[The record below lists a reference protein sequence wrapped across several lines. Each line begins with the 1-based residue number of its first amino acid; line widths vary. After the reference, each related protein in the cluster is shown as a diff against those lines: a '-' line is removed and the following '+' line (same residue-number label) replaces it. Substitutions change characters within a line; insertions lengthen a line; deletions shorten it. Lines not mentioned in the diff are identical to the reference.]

1 MKTIDEYLEE
11 QINEQ
16 LCQAILSG
24 SRGDGPS
31 KVKIRP
37 VEIRGKV
44 VYQASETVGTK
55 VLHKNYSREELI
67 SYLKAGLQHDF
78 SQLQASGMALDG
90 TILVS
95 KKGKMTIKTRRHP
108 ENGKGLAFGKDK
120 TFSKGT
126 QILAQMPRSNQLLWA
141 STNLPSAIH
150 TNSSSSSGQS
160 ASSTP
165 RCGKAGCHRAVL
177 PSSQCGNLKAMHMT
191 CVVGSSE

>member
-16 LCQAILSG
+16 LCQAVLSG

-95 KKGKMTIKTRRHP
+95 KKR
-108 ENGKGLAFGKDK
+108 KDDHK
-120 TFSKGT
+120 DQTSSRKRK
-126 QILAQMPRSNQLLWA
+126 RSGFRDGQDLQQGHA
-141 STNLPSAIH
+141 DIGPQSCKAVH
-150 TNSSSSSGQS
+150 T
-160 ASSTP
+160 
-165 RCGKAGCHRAVL
+165 
-177 PSSQCGNLKAMHMT
+177 
-191 CVVGSSE
+191 

>member
-55 VLHKNYSREELI
+55 VLHKELFQR
-67 SYLKAGLQHDF
+67 GTDF
-78 SQLQASGMALDG
+78 IFKSGA
-90 TILVS
+90 
-95 KKGKMTIKTRRHP
+95 
-108 ENGKGLAFGKDK
+108 A
-120 TFSKGT
+120 
-126 QILAQMPRSNQLLWA
+126 A
-141 STNLPSAIH
+141 
-150 TNSSSSSGQS
+150 
-160 ASSTP
+160 
-165 RCGKAGCHRAVL
+165 
-177 PSSQCGNLKAMHMT
+177 
-191 CVVGSSE
+191 

>member
-1 MKTIDEYLEE
+1 MKTIDEYLEQ

-95 KKGKMTIKTRRHP
+95 KKGKMTIKPDVIPKMEKVWLSERTR
-108 ENGKGLAFGKDK
+108 
-120 TFSKGT
+120 
-126 QILAQMPRSNQLLWA
+126 
-141 STNLPSAIH
+141 PSA
-150 TNSSSSSGQS
+150 
-160 ASSTP
+160 
-165 RCGKAGCHRAVL
+165 RARRYWPTIV
-177 PSSQCGNLKAMHMT
+177 
-191 CVVGSSE
+191 

>member
-55 VLHKNYSREELI
+55 VLHKNYSKEELI

-95 KKGKMTIKTRRHP
+95 KKGRPDVIPKMEKVWLSERTRLSARARRYCPTI
-108 ENGKGLAFGKDK
+108 
-120 TFSKGT
+120 
-126 QILAQMPRSNQLLWA
+126 
-141 STNLPSAIH
+141 
-150 TNSSSSSGQS
+150 
-160 ASSTP
+160 
-165 RCGKAGCHRAVL
+165 V
-177 PSSQCGNLKAMHMT
+177 
-191 CVVGSSE
+191 

>member
-24 SRGDGPS
+24 SRGNGPS

-126 QILAQMPRSNQLLWA
+126 QEIRFSLPEPSTHPVTQVTSVCVRLLQKAKRFLLIQQMQLF
-141 STNLPSAIH
+141 I
-150 TNSSSSSGQS
+150 
-160 ASSTP
+160 
-165 RCGKAGCHRAVL
+165 
-177 PSSQCGNLKAMHMT
+177 M
-191 CVVGSSE
+191 

>member
-67 SYLKAGLQHDF
+67 LYLKAGLQHDF

-95 KKGKMTIKTRRHP
+95 KKGKTSSRKWKRSGFR
-108 ENGKGLAFGKDK
+108 KGKDLQQGHADIGPQSCK
-120 TFSKGT
+120 
-126 QILAQMPRSNQLLWA
+126 AV
-141 STNLPSAIH
+141 H
-150 TNSSSSSGQS
+150 T
-160 ASSTP
+160 
-165 RCGKAGCHRAVL
+165 
-177 PSSQCGNLKAMHMT
+177 
-191 CVVGSSE
+191 

>member
-95 KKGKMTIKTRRHP
+95 KKGKMTVKFKKQARII
-108 ENGKGLAFGKDK
+108 
-120 TFSKGT
+120 T
-126 QILAQMPRSNQLLWA
+126 QKALEHNRKKQY
-141 STNLPSAIH
+141 LPQSCKAVH
-150 TNSSSSSGQS
+150 T
-160 ASSTP
+160 
-165 RCGKAGCHRAVL
+165 
-177 PSSQCGNLKAMHMT
+177 
-191 CVVGSSE
+191 

>member
-95 KKGKMTIKTRRHP
+95 KKGKMTIRPDVIPKMEKVWLSERTR
-108 ENGKGLAFGKDK
+108 
-120 TFSKGT
+120 
-126 QILAQMPRSNQLLWA
+126 
-141 STNLPSAIH
+141 PSA
-150 TNSSSSSGQS
+150 
-160 ASSTP
+160 
-165 RCGKAGCHRAVL
+165 RARRYWPTIV
-177 PSSQCGNLKAMHMT
+177 
-191 CVVGSSE
+191 

>member
-95 KKGKMTIKTRRHP
+95 KKGKMAIKTRRC
-108 ENGKGLAFGKDK
+108 
-120 TFSKGT
+120 
-126 QILAQMPRSNQLLWA
+126 LLYTSIKSYLKNRDY
-141 STNLPSAIH
+141 STEIKNTVPKIF
-150 TNSSSSSGQS
+150 
-160 ASSTP
+160 
-165 RCGKAGCHRAVL
+165 
-177 PSSQCGNLKAMHMT
+177 
-191 CVVGSSE
+191 